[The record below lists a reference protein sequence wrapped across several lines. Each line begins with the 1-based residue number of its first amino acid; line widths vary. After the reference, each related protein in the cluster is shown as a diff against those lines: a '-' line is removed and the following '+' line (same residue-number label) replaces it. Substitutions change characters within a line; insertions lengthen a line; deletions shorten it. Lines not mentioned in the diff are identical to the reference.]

1 MRRLIQWHISL
12 AIFAYASLPG
22 CGPLGQFKDAMTGD
36 GVGEIAKLKNGQ
48 FDISVSGSFSG
59 NRSQAYEKWDRTAQ
73 AACNGGAYRTIRQ
86 EWRSSQYPGIL
97 GGVIECKGK
106 RN

>member
-1 MRRLIQWHISL
+1 MRQPAQWRISV
-12 AIFAYASLPG
+12 AVVMYASLSG
-22 CGPLGQFKDAMTGD
+22 CAPLGQFKDAMTGD

-73 AACNGGAYRTIRQ
+73 AACNGGPYKTIKQ
-86 EWRSSQYPGIL
+86 EWQSVQYSGIL

-106 RN
+106 K